1 MSGEIVE
8 IKDIL
13 QELSDK
19 FEEITNETI
28 KQDDLE
34 NRKRLY
40 SI

>member
-1 MSGEIVE
+1 MVE

-19 FEEITNETI
+19 FEGITNETI

>member
-19 FEEITNETI
+19 CEEITNETI